1 MPFKWE
7 TEFDKR
13 FKLQGTKLDRRRHLT
28 DEQKDAIRKDT
39 VTSCNKLAKQ
49 YGVTKRTIQFIRNP
63 ESLAECI
70 KRRQERGGSK
80 IYYNRE
86 QHTKQMREYRKRK
99 QQIYVLGELG
109 CLPTEFMKS
118 SNESQETTDSNL
130 QTTHTTLQS
139 SEQE

>member
-7 TEFDKR
+7 IEFDKK
-13 FKLQGTKLDRRRHLT
+13 FKLQGTKLDRRRRLT

-86 QHTKQMREYRKRK
+86 QHTKQMREYRRRK
-99 QQIYVLGELG
+99 QYHWKISIMEIRLEIIM
-109 CLPTEFMKS
+109 EKI
-118 SNESQETTDSNL
+118 
-130 QTTHTTLQS
+130 
-139 SEQE
+139 